1 MLDETNR
8 IQKGTVLP
16 PQSAQEQLRQ
26 LAQRLTEVIEEL
38 REFQTKLRQKGMNLP
53 PNTLETLRLTQMRLD
68 GQTSGITGGQIELRQ
83 LRALAGTTALI
94 NSTLDTDSVL
104 NQVMDTVVQ
113 LTGAERGFVLLKN
126 ENTGEMEFRIARG
139 LDREQLG
146 REDFIVSRTII
157 NDVVSSGQ
165 PVRTDNAKT
174 DPRYEGH
181 ESMVRHQ
188 FRSILAVPLMVS
200 GEIIGVVYCDN
211 RILIGQFREHEMN
224 LLRAFAD
231 QAAVAI
237 QNARLFEAA
246 RARLAEITE
255 MRDLM
260 DNIFASIASG
270 LITLDHAN
278 TIIAFNP
285 AAEHITGITSA
296 EAIEQP
302 LSVMLPAFEAVIA
315 EPLTR
320 AREQGSLEYVET
332 ELQLPALGHRYWNV
346 AISPLRDPDGQSQG
360 VAMVLDDLTEMRER
374 EAQLTQVRRY
384 LPLALVENLRSED
397 LAMFGGTEREITMVF
412 ADVRGF
418 TSFSEKL
425 EPEVLML
432 IINQYLSVASDAI
445 NLYEGVV
452 DKYVG
457 DAVTGL
463 FNTQLNPQKDHALR
477 AVRAALSMRFDVLAL
492 HDVLPLEQR
501 LLFGIGIHTGL
512 AVLGNVGSPERR
524 EFAAIGDALELSKLL
539 QENAGR
545 GEIML
550 SEITYEQVKDY
561 FECEPL
567 TPAKLKGRT
576 DFTVM
581 YRVNAAKKKGTAPLF
596 DFE

>member
-1 MLDETNR
+1 VLDETRR
-8 IQKGTVLP
+8 IQKGTAIAT
-16 PQSAQEQLRQ
+16 QSVQEQLRQ
-26 LAQRLTEVIEEL
+26 LTQHLAEVIEEL
-38 REFQTKLRQKGMNLP
+38 REFQNVLRQKGMNLP
-53 PNTLETLRLTQMRLD
+53 PNTLEILRLAQMRLD
-68 GQTSGITGGQIELRQ
+68 GQTNGITGGQIELRQ
-83 LRALAGTTALI
+83 LRALANTTALI
-94 NSTLDTDSVL
+94 NSTLDTDNVL

-113 LTGAERGFVLLKN
+113 LTGAERGFILLKN

-181 ESMVRHQ
+181 DSIVGHQ
-188 FRSILAVPLMVS
+188 FRSILAVPLTVS

-211 RILIGQFREHEMN
+211 RILVGLFREHEMN

-237 QNARLFEAA
+237 QNARLFDAA
-246 RARLAEITE
+246 RARLAEISE
-255 MRDLM
+255 MRELM
-260 DNIFASIASG
+260 GNIFASIASG
-270 LITLDHAN
+270 LITLDQGDAI
-278 TIIAFNP
+278 TAFNP
-285 AAEHITGITSA
+285 AAERITGIPTA
-296 EAIEQP
+296 EVIGQP
-302 LSVMLPAFEAVIA
+302 LRAALPEFETLITK
-315 EPLTR
+315 PLTR
-320 AREQGSLEYVET
+320 VRDQGSMEYVEIEV
-332 ELQLPALGHRYWNV
+332 ELSTLGHRYWNV

-360 VAMVLDDLTEMRER
+360 VAMVLDDLTEQRQRE
-374 EAQLTQVRRY
+374 EQLMQVRRY

-397 LAMFGGTEREITMVF
+397 LAMLGGTEREITMVS

-418 TSFSEKL
+418 TSFSENL
-425 EPEVLML
+425 EPERLMM

-457 DAVTGL
+457 DAITGL
-463 FNTQLNPQKDHALR
+463 FNTQLNPQQDHALR
-477 AVRAALSMRFDVLAL
+477 AVRAALSMKFDVLAL
-492 HDVLPLEQR
+492 HDVLPPEER
-501 LLFGIGIHTGL
+501 LLFGIGIHTGH

-524 EFAAIGDALELSKLL
+524 EFAAIGDAMELSKLL
-539 QENAGR
+539 QENAAR

-550 SEITYEQVKDY
+550 SDVTYQQVKEY
-561 FECEPL
+561 FDCEPL
-567 TPAKLKGRT
+567 APSKTKGRT

-581 YRVNAAKKKGTAPLF
+581 YRVNGVKKGKTAPLVG
-596 DFE
+596 FE